1 MPATPPLSSG
11 QNAARVLARRTV
23 IDTDTA
29 TAWVVTEL
37 DARGIPGA
45 RAAACLLF
53 DGPAVVRRVWAY
65 PPDWERLP
73 DAALVAL
80 SWGQ

>member
-1 MPATPPLSSG
+1 MPTPPPFSSG
-11 QNAARVLARRTV
+11 QNASRVRVRRTV
-23 IDTDTA
+23 IDRDTA

-45 RAAACLLF
+45 RGPACLLF
-53 DGPAVVRRVWAY
+53 DGPAAVRRVWAY

-73 DAALVAL
+73 DAELVAL
-80 SWGQ
+80 SWSR